1 MARKFSK
8 SERLFLFDKI
18 LKMWAAFIISTLYY
32 PLFLSHNAWQSYI
45 NFLHSPQHNKNFYW
59 KRKSL
64 INISRQWKINVWK
77 SIQLVG
83 ILNIGH
89 QNGHF
94 WSKEP
99 VLVLLAKCWE
109 LLIICYQSFFP
120 KATYCKIFTLSK
132 SLGAL

>member
-1 MARKFSK
+1 MARKFQNPVYGIYQ
-8 SERLFLFDKI
+8 FDQI
-18 LKMWAAFIISTLYY
+18 LKMSTGFIISTLYY
-32 PLFLSHNAWQSYI
+32 PLFLSHNTWQSYI
-45 NFLHSPQHNKNFYW
+45 NFLHSPQNYNKNFYW

-89 QNGHF
+89 QKGHF

-99 VLVLLAKCWE
+99 VLVLLAKCCE
-109 LLIICYQSFFP
+109 LLIICYQSHELQNP
-120 KATYCKIFTLSK
+120 CKVYVNLQR
-132 SLGAL
+132 AL